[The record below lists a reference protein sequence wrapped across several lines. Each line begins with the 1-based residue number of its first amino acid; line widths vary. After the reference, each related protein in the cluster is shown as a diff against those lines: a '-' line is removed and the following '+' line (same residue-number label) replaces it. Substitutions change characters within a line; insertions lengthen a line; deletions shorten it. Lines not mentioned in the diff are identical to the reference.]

1 MLSTIKNLRD
11 KTAPLIDDLMKIGNV
26 LENDNLNVDDIDK
39 HLAIIVIR
47 GKTQV
52 IDVIKK
58 DVVSLPKITSID
70 DAKKL
75 NTTLN
80 QILKK
85 VGDVLGRQTRVI
97 HIFAK
102 KYAAQLKENLEV
114 MNTNHSEI
122 HKILKN
128 FDATKSTSDKIL
140 DALNQIENLKN
151 DRVEQSKKIIE
162 TKAYLESLTGKISSL
177 KKSIEQIKSSDTYK
191 SYLDL
196 KNELH
201 SFSTQKSKIKNDI
214 DLQFTKISRPLN
226 RYEYASSLDK
236 DQNNILSKLVEE
248 PFDVLLP
255 SNKDSIIVIL
265 ENVRKGIASGVI
277 SVKDIDKTSLQI
289 TETEECLDAF
299 ISQVSEFFEK
309 YTMMKNKMN
318 SLLPADLNSLENE
331 LTKNMSIKDDLEI
344 KSRAIQ
350 EEIDD
355 ADSKIPR
362 FISEIEVKLKKFSN
376 TSYTIFPS

>member
-1 MLSTIKNLRD
+1 
-11 KTAPLIDDLMKIGNV
+11 
-26 LENDNLNVDDIDK
+26 
-39 HLAIIVIR
+39 
-47 GKTQV
+47 
-52 IDVIKK
+52 
-58 DVVSLPKITSID
+58 
-70 DAKKL
+70 
-75 NTTLN
+75 
-80 QILKK
+80 
-85 VGDVLGRQTRVI
+85 
-97 HIFAK
+97 
-102 KYAAQLKENLEV
+102 
-114 MNTNHSEI
+114 
-122 HKILKN
+122 
-128 FDATKSTSDKIL
+128 
-140 DALNQIENLKN
+140 
-151 DRVEQSKKIIE
+151 
-162 TKAYLESLTGKISSL
+162 LESLTEKISSL

-201 SFSTQKSKIKNDI
+201 VFSTQKSKIKNEI

-236 DQNNILSKLVEE
+236 DQHNILSKLVEE

-289 TETEECLDAF
+289 TETEECLDTF

-309 YTMMKNKMN
+309 YAMMENKMN

-331 LTKNMSIKDDLEI
+331 LAKNMSIKDELEI

-350 EEIDD
+350 DEIDD
-355 ADSKIPR
+355 ADSKIPQL
-362 FISEIEVKLKKFSN
+362 ISEIEVKLKKFSN
-376 TSYTIFPS
+376 TSYTIAPS